1 MEEVYE
7 DHYVINYSNYNT
19 NGMLLGNNNNKLY
32 PPTGKYIKEY
42 ERIELIKEIN
52 DVVKKQE
59 DNEKLKYI
67 LKVANNCLEENK
79 VEDNKNRLMVQVPGL
94 LLTEGT
100 TQNLLESYN
109 MTFEEMQEMI
119 IEKNLCIK
127 KETDYD
133 DDYFRVL
140 YKPLYYIEHY
150 IEQQYW
156 LGYYDKYNRFQCYF
170 KLRPDQYGSIATSI
184 SIS

>member
-1 MEEVYE
+1 VEEVYE

-94 LLTEGT
+94 LLTEET
-100 TQNLLESYN
+100 TKLLLKEYDL
-109 MTFEEMQEMI
+109 TFEEAQEMI
-119 IEKNLCIK
+119 IEKNLCIG
-127 KETDYD
+127 KEGHCNNISCIENY
-133 DDYFRVL
+133 
-140 YKPLYYIEHY
+140 PLYCIG
-150 IEQQYW
+150 QQYY
-156 LGYYDKYNRFQCYF
+156 LGYFNAHNKFQCYF
-170 KLRPDQYGSIATSI
+170 RLYPDKNGVIATYTYY
-184 SIS
+184 